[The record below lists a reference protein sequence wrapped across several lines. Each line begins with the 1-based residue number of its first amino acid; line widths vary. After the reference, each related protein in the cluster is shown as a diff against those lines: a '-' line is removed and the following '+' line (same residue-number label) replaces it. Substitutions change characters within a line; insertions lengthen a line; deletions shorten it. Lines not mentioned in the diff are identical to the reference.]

1 MQTNG
6 KRIRMEIDKTKDNIV
21 QDINTSSNPH
31 IWRGTDVVIDVAI
44 FFGDPKLPATVLLD
58 LANITSITLDVMP
71 SIRNGTLIMTKTVAA
86 AQINTALT
94 QDDWD
99 ANTSQHASFVFAATE
114 TAPIIVQGL
123 FTDYHM
129 VVSCITTGGA
139 KDTLGISVLRIEED
153 GSGNETTPE
162 IGDPTYLTAPQTL
175 AAIAIP
181 FVDQIMLF
189 NQTTGLYH
197 PVQLIGSGNA
207 ISPISGATGVA
218 HP

>member
-21 QDINTSSNPH
+21 QDVNTSSNPH
-31 IWRGTDVVIDVAI
+31 IWRGTDVVIDVAV

-58 LANITSITLDVMP
+58 MANIASITLDVMP
-71 SIRNGTLIMTKTVAA
+71 TSRNGTLIMTKTVAA

-94 QDDWD
+94 ADAWD

-114 TAPIIVQGL
+114 TAPVLTGPL
-123 FTDYHM
+123 FTDYHL
-129 VVSCITTGGA
+129 VVSCITNGGA

-162 IGDPTYLTAPQTL
+162 IGDPTYYTAAQTD
-175 AAIAIP
+175 AAILAIKHNT
-181 FVDQIMLF
+181 ILLY
-189 NQTTGLYH
+189 NQTTGLYC
-197 PVQLIGSGNA
+197 PVQIAGTGASRGLVYGNTE
-207 ISPISGATGVA
+207 IP
-218 HP
+218 

>member
-6 KRIRMEIDKTKDNIV
+6 KRIRLAIDKTKDTV
-21 QDINTSSNPH
+21 VLDVNTNSTPH
-31 IWRGTDVVIDVAI
+31 IWRGTDVVIDVAV
-44 FFGDPKLPATVLLD
+44 FFGDPSLASTVLLD
-58 LANITSITLDVMP
+58 LTNIASITLDVMP
-71 SIRNGTLIMTKTVAA
+71 ASRNGTLIMTKTVTV
-86 AQINTALT
+86 AQINAALT
-94 QDDWD
+94 QPDWD
-99 ANTSQHASFVFAATE
+99 ANLSQHASFVFAATE
-114 TAPIIVQGL
+114 TAPVLTGPL
-123 FTDYHM
+123 FTDYHL

-162 IGDPTYLTAPQTL
+162 IGDATYLTAAQTL
-175 AAIAIP
+175 AAISIP

-189 NQTTGLYH
+189 NQSTGLYH